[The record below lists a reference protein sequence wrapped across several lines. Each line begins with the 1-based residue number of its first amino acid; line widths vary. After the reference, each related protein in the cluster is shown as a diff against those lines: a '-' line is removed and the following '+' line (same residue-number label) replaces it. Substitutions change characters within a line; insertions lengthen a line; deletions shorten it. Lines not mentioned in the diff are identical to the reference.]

1 MSDDDFD
8 DRPSKSARKRAA
20 HAAQDLGTRLI
31 ELSDAD
37 LLALDLPEP
46 LLDAVREARRLTSR
60 AALAR
65 QRQFIGKLMRGID
78 TAAIEAA
85 LDSRAGASA
94 AESELLKRI
103 ERWRERLIAEGDAA
117 LDALEA
123 THAPIDRAGLA
134 SLAAGARNAR
144 GSPAARTTA
153 SRALFRALRALIS
166 RPAAPADR
174 IPR

>member
-20 HAAQDLGTRLI
+20 HAAQDLGARLI
-31 ELSDAD
+31 GLRDAD
-37 LLALDLPEP
+37 LAALELPDP

-65 QRQFIGKLMRGID
+65 QRQYIGKLMRHID
-78 TAAIEAA
+78 TAGIEAA
-85 LDSRAGASA
+85 IATRAGMGA
-94 AESELLKRI
+94 ADNELQKRV
-103 ERWRERLIAEGDAA
+103 ERWRERLLAEGEAA

-123 THAPIDRAGLA
+123 THAPIDRAGLGVL
-134 SLAAGARNAR
+134 LAAARKPQ

-153 SRALFRALRALIS
+153 ARALFRALRELIS
-166 RPAAPADR
+166 RKM
-174 IPR
+174 PR